1 MKKLYLLICLFVI
14 FFEGFSQIT
23 NYYSQRTEYYSPFF
37 TSGTSGAFN
46 QGNYQLGMYS
56 NGGTT
61 KQIFG
66 CRTLKTDG
74 VNAGNSRPLKV
85 GDEFRI
91 SISAHTVFG
100 TMGFALLASP
110 SSRSIWEDRLNSA
123 AISFNLDA
131 HGYWYARCYD
141 GTTINNYANSG
152 SFNIGGTTSYKN
164 FIFTCVLTAPN
175 RMNATIFDGTNTS
188 YFFDLFLNTSSPITE
203 YSIYLSDA
211 WDGSGNYDV
220 YWNTNSSAAS
230 DYIKNTKN
238 LSIGSSNGNFTID
251 QVLSDGLDAN
261 STTSISAN
269 TLNKKGTGT
278 IGLTAQNTYTGLT
291 SVEGGV
297 LQLNRTGGNTIP
309 NTNDISVFSGATLKI
324 STNQS
329 VNNLTLDGS
338 LIVDDGATLTIKGT
352 LLVGT
357 TGALSILGNLVID
370 SGATLNIS
378 GSYTDA
384 SGRII
389 INNNANLLQTTTAT
403 NTGSIIINKNSASI
417 QLFDYTLW
425 SSPVAGQNLKTFSP
439 NTLDSRFYSYD
450 SSQNLYS
457 AVNPLT
463 TAFATATGYLIRAP
477 NSWTASTPTT
487 FNGAFTGVPNNG
499 TITLSGL
506 TANSFYAVGNPYPST
521 ISAAL
526 FLSGN
531 TTGGTLY
538 FWRKTNGASGS
549 AYATKTSAGATTSG
563 GLTPT
568 NEIGVGQGFI
578 VKTGN
583 DATPSLTFT
592 NAMRTS
598 SSSAV
603 FLRKTEERNRFWLN
617 LTNTNGLFSQ
627 MLVGYMP
634 EATSGYDNAI
644 DGRYINDAPTA
655 LTSLINGEEY
665 TIQGRALPF
674 NSSDV
679 VPLNFKTDIAGNYTI
694 AIDHVDGFF
703 STGQPIYLKDNLL
716 NTVTN
721 LSSGSYSFASA
732 IGTFNS
738 RFEVV
743 YESVLEVNTSEFS
756 PNSVIAYSE
765 NGEININTGKTLIDQ
780 IRVYDLHGRLLAEK
794 KQINATETKTTSFAV
809 NQLLLIEI
817 TAVNGAKITKKII
830 Q

>member
-1 MKKLYLLICLFVI
+1 MKKLYLLIFLFII
-14 FFEGFSQIT
+14 FFKGFSQETVNIYNRSNVSNNWWDSSNPWYRSCDNYYLDRPDKKTCYNWSQTGGNIT
-23 NYYSQRTEYYSPFF
+23 NVFIGHNNNLSMTVNGTFFSIKTLTLEVGSSQNRSF
-37 TSGTSGAFN
+37 TSDA
-46 QGNYQLGMYS
+46 LGGISLSFGLYNKS
-56 NGGTT
+56 ITATHTFIVPIGIDGPTVTFENTNGGFLSFNSNIYTNDN
-61 KQIFG
+61 
-66 CRTLKTDG
+66 TLKFDG
-74 VNAGNSRPLKV
+74 DK
-85 GDEFRI
+85 F
-91 SISAHTVFG
+91 TV
-100 TMGFALLASP
+100 
-110 SSRSIWEDRLNSA
+110 
-123 AISFNLDA
+123 
-131 HGYWYARCYD
+131 
-141 GTTINNYANSG
+141 SG
-152 SFNIGGTTSYKN
+152 IIGGG
-164 FIFTCVLTAPN
+164 TA
-175 RMNATIFDGTNTS
+175 
-188 YFFDLFLNTSSPITE
+188 
-203 YSIYLSDA
+203 
-211 WDGSGNYDV
+211 
-220 YWNTNSSAAS
+220 
-230 DYIKNTKN
+230 
-238 LSIGSSNGNFTID
+238 
-251 QVLSDGLDAN
+251 
-261 STTSISAN
+261 
-269 TLNKKGTGT
+269 GTGKIT
-278 IGLTAQNTYTGLT
+278 KTSTGTLTLTAQNTYTGLT
-291 SVEGGV
+291 TVEGGV

-329 VNNLTLDGS
+329 VNNLTLNGS
-338 LIVDDGATLTIKGT
+338 LIVDPGATLTIKGT

-378 GSYTDA
+378 GPYTDA

-389 INNNANLLQTTTAT
+389 INNNANLLQTTTAPNT
-403 NTGSIIINKNSASI
+403 TGSIIVNKNSASI
-417 QLFDYTLW
+417 QLYDYTLW
-425 SSPVAGQNLKTFSP
+425 SSPVAGQNLKTFSQ
-439 NTLDSRFYSYD
+439 NTLNSRFYSYN

-457 AVNPLT
+457 AVDPLT
-463 TAFATATGYLIRAP
+463 TGFATATGYLIRAP
-477 NSWTASTPTT
+477 NTWPASTQTT

-499 TITLSGL
+499 TIAISNL

-521 ISAAL
+521 ISAAS

-549 AYATKTSAGATTSG
+549 AYATKTSAGATASG

-568 NEIGVGQGFI
+568 DEIGVGQGFI

-583 DATPSLTFT
+583 DTNSSLTFT

-603 FLRKTEERNRFWLN
+603 FLRTTEERNRFWLN

-665 TIQGRALPF
+665 TIQGKALPF
-674 NSSDV
+674 NTNDV

-716 NTVTN
+716 NTITN
-721 LSSGSYSFASA
+721 LSSGSYSFSSA

-743 YESVLEVNTSEFS
+743 YQSVLEVNTSEFS
-756 PNSVIAYSE
+756 PNSVIAYSK
-765 NGEININTGKTLIDQ
+765 NGEININTGKTVIDQ
-780 IRVYDLHGRLLAEK
+780 IRVYDLQGRLLAEK
-794 KQINATETKTTSFAV
+794 KQINATETKITSFAV

-817 TAVNGAKITKKII
+817 TSINKDKITKKII

>member
-1 MKKLYLLICLFVI
+1 MKKLYLLIFLFII
-14 FFEGFSQIT
+14 FFKGFSQGTVNIYNRSNVSNNWWDSSNPWYRSCDNYYLDRPDKKTCYNWSETGGNIT
-23 NYYSQRTEYYSPFF
+23 N
-37 TSGTSGAFN
+37 
-46 QGNYQLGMYS
+46 
-56 NGGTT
+56 
-61 KQIFG
+61 
-66 CRTLKTDG
+66 
-74 VNAGNSRPLKV
+74 
-85 GDEFRI
+85 
-91 SISAHTVFG
+91 VFIG
-100 TMGFALLASP
+100 
-110 SSRSIWEDRLNSA
+110 
-123 AISFNLDA
+123 
-131 HGYWYARCYD
+131 H
-141 GTTINNYANSG
+141 NN
-152 SFNIGGTTSYKN
+152 
-164 FIFTCVLTAPN
+164 
-175 RMNATIFDGTNTS
+175 
-188 YFFDLFLNTSSPITE
+188 
-203 YSIYLSDA
+203 
-211 WDGSGNYDV
+211 
-220 YWNTNSSAAS
+220 
-230 DYIKNTKN
+230 N
-238 LSIGSSNGNFTID
+238 LSMTVNGTFFSIKTLTLEIGSSQNRSFTSDALGGIS
-251 QVLSDGLDAN
+251 LSFGLYN
-261 STTSISAN
+261 KSTTATHTFIVPIGIDGPTVTFENKNGGFLSFNSNIYTNAN
-269 TLNKKGTGT
+269 TLKFDGDKFTVSGIIGGGAAGTGKIT
-278 IGLTAQNTYTGLT
+278 KTSTGTLTLMAQNTYTGLT
-291 SVEGGV
+291 TVEGGV

-329 VNNLTLDGS
+329 VNNLTLNGS
-338 LIVDDGATLTIKGT
+338 LIVDPGATLTIKGT

-378 GSYTDA
+378 GPYTDA

-389 INNNANLLQTTTAT
+389 INNNANLLQTTTAPNT
-403 NTGSIIINKNSASI
+403 TGSIIVNKNSASI
-417 QLFDYTLW
+417 QLYDYTLW
-425 SSPVAGQNLKTFSP
+425 SSPVAGQNLKTFSQ
-439 NTLDSRFYSYD
+439 NTLNSRFYSYN

-457 AVNPLT
+457 AVDPLT
-463 TAFATATGYLIRAP
+463 TGFATATGYLIRAP
-477 NSWTASTPTT
+477 NTWPASTQTT

-506 TANSFYAVGNPYPST
+506 TANRFYAVGNPYPST

-538 FWRKTNGASGS
+538 FWRKTNGVSGS
-549 AYATKTSAGATTSG
+549 AYATKTSAGATASG
-563 GLTPT
+563 GLAPT

-603 FLRKTEERNRFWLN
+603 FLRTTEERNRFWLN

-721 LSSGSYSFASA
+721 LSSGSYSFSSA

-756 PNSVIAYSE
+756 PNSVIAYSK
-765 NGEININTGKTLIDQ
+765 NGEININTGKTVIDQ
-780 IRVYDLHGRLLAEK
+780 IRVYDLQGRLLAEK
-794 KQINATETKTTSFAV
+794 KQINAIETKITSFAV

-817 TAVNGAKITKKII
+817 TSINKDKITKKII

>member
-1 MKKLYLLICLFVI
+1 MKKLYLLICLFII
-14 FFEGFSQIT
+14 FFEGFSQDTVNIYSRSNVSNNWWDSSNPWYRSCDTWYLDRPDKKTCYNWSETGGNIT
-23 NYYSQRTEYYSPFF
+23 NVFIGHNDNLSMTVNGNYFSIKTLTLEIGSSQNRSF
-37 TSGTSGAFN
+37 TSDALGGISLSFGLYNKSTTATHTFIVPIGIDGPTVTFENTNGGFLSFNSNIYTNANTLKFDGDKFTVSGII
-46 QGNYQLGMYS
+46 G
-56 NGGTT
+56 GGTT
-61 KQIFG
+61 
-66 CRTLKTDG
+66 
-74 VNAGNSRPLKV
+74 
-85 GDEFRI
+85 
-91 SISAHTVFG
+91 
-100 TMGFALLASP
+100 
-110 SSRSIWEDRLNSA
+110 
-123 AISFNLDA
+123 
-131 HGYWYARCYD
+131 
-141 GTTINNYANSG
+141 
-152 SFNIGGTTSYKN
+152 
-164 FIFTCVLTAPN
+164 
-175 RMNATIFDGTNTS
+175 
-188 YFFDLFLNTSSPITE
+188 
-203 YSIYLSDA
+203 
-211 WDGSGNYDV
+211 
-220 YWNTNSSAAS
+220 
-230 DYIKNTKN
+230 
-238 LSIGSSNGNFTID
+238 
-251 QVLSDGLDAN
+251 
-261 STTSISAN
+261 
-269 TLNKKGTGT
+269 GTGKIT
-278 IGLTAQNTYTGLT
+278 KTSTGTLTLTAQNTYTGLT

-370 SGATLNIS
+370 SDATLNIS

-403 NTGSIIINKNSASI
+403 NTGSIIVNKNSASI
-417 QLFDYTLW
+417 QLYDYTLW
-425 SSPVAGQNLKTFSP
+425 SSPVAGQNLKAFSP

-450 SSQNLYS
+450 SSLNLYS

-463 TAFATATGYLIRAP
+463 SAFDTATGYLIRAP

-538 FWRKTNGASGS
+538 FWRKTNRASGS

-583 DATPSLTFT
+583 DATPSLTFN

-598 SSSAV
+598 SSSSV

-679 VPLNFKTDIAGNYTI
+679 VPLNFRTDIAGNYTI

-716 NTVTN
+716 NTFTN

-743 YESVLEVNTSEFS
+743 YQSVLEVNTSEFS
-756 PNSVIAYSE
+756 PNSVIANNE

-780 IRVYDLHGRLLAEK
+780 IRVYDLQGRLLAEK

>member
-1 MKKLYLLICLFVI
+1 MKKLYLLIFLFII
-14 FFEGFSQIT
+14 FFKGFSQGTVNIYNRSNVSNNWWDSSNPWYRSCDNWNLDRPDKKTCYNWSETGGNIT
-23 NYYSQRTEYYSPFF
+23 N
-37 TSGTSGAFN
+37 
-46 QGNYQLGMYS
+46 
-56 NGGTT
+56 
-61 KQIFG
+61 
-66 CRTLKTDG
+66 
-74 VNAGNSRPLKV
+74 
-85 GDEFRI
+85 
-91 SISAHTVFG
+91 VFIG
-100 TMGFALLASP
+100 
-110 SSRSIWEDRLNSA
+110 
-123 AISFNLDA
+123 
-131 HGYWYARCYD
+131 H
-141 GTTINNYANSG
+141 NN
-152 SFNIGGTTSYKN
+152 
-164 FIFTCVLTAPN
+164 
-175 RMNATIFDGTNTS
+175 
-188 YFFDLFLNTSSPITE
+188 
-203 YSIYLSDA
+203 
-211 WDGSGNYDV
+211 
-220 YWNTNSSAAS
+220 
-230 DYIKNTKN
+230 N
-238 LSIGSSNGNFTID
+238 LSMTVNGTFFSIKTLTLEIGSSQNRSFTSDALGGIS
-251 QVLSDGLDAN
+251 LSFGLYN
-261 STTSISAN
+261 KSTTATHTFIVPIGIDGPTVTFENKNGGFLSFNSNIYTNAN
-269 TLNKKGTGT
+269 TLKFDGDKFTVSGIIGGGAAGTGKIT
-278 IGLTAQNTYTGLT
+278 KTSTGTLTLMAQNTYTGLT
-291 SVEGGV
+291 TVEGGV

-329 VNNLTLDGS
+329 VNNLTLNGS
-338 LIVDDGATLTIKGT
+338 LIVDPGATLTIKGT

-378 GSYTDA
+378 GPYTDA

-389 INNNANLLQTTTAT
+389 INNNANLLQTTTAPNT
-403 NTGSIIINKNSASI
+403 TGSIIVNKNSASI
-417 QLFDYTLW
+417 QLYDYTLW
-425 SSPVAGQNLKTFSP
+425 SSPVAGQNLKTFSQ
-439 NTLDSRFYSYD
+439 NTLNSRFYSYN

-457 AVNPLT
+457 AVDPLT
-463 TAFATATGYLIRAP
+463 TGFATATGYLIRAP
-477 NSWTASTPTT
+477 NTWPASTQTT

-506 TANSFYAVGNPYPST
+506 TANRFYAVGNPYPST

-538 FWRKTNGASGS
+538 FWRKTNGVSGS
-549 AYATKTSAGATTSG
+549 AYATKTSAGATASG
-563 GLTPT
+563 GLAPT

-603 FLRKTEERNRFWLN
+603 FLRTTEERNRFWLN

-665 TIQGRALPF
+665 TIQGKALPF
-674 NSSDV
+674 NTNDV

-721 LSSGSYSFASA
+721 LSSGSYSFSSA

-756 PNSVIAYSE
+756 PNSVIAYSK
-765 NGEININTGKTLIDQ
+765 NGEININTGKTVIDQ
-780 IRVYDLHGRLLAEK
+780 IRVYDLQGRLLAEK
-794 KQINATETKTTSFAV
+794 KQINAIETKITSFAV

-817 TAVNGAKITKKII
+817 TSINKDKITKKII

>member
-164 FIFTCVLTAPN
+164 FTFTCLLTAPN

-538 FWRKTNGASGS
+538 FWRKTNGALGS

-780 IRVYDLHGRLLAEK
+780 IRVYDLQGRLLAEK

>member
-1 MKKLYLLICLFVI
+1 MKKLYLLIFLFII
-14 FFEGFSQIT
+14 FFKGFSQETVNIYSRSNVSNNWWDSSNPWYRSCDNWHLDRPDKKTCYNWSETGGNIT
-23 NYYSQRTEYYSPFF
+23 N
-37 TSGTSGAFN
+37 
-46 QGNYQLGMYS
+46 
-56 NGGTT
+56 
-61 KQIFG
+61 
-66 CRTLKTDG
+66 
-74 VNAGNSRPLKV
+74 
-85 GDEFRI
+85 
-91 SISAHTVFG
+91 VFIG
-100 TMGFALLASP
+100 
-110 SSRSIWEDRLNSA
+110 
-123 AISFNLDA
+123 
-131 HGYWYARCYD
+131 H
-141 GTTINNYANSG
+141 NN
-152 SFNIGGTTSYKN
+152 
-164 FIFTCVLTAPN
+164 
-175 RMNATIFDGTNTS
+175 
-188 YFFDLFLNTSSPITE
+188 
-203 YSIYLSDA
+203 
-211 WDGSGNYDV
+211 
-220 YWNTNSSAAS
+220 
-230 DYIKNTKN
+230 N
-238 LSIGSSNGNFTID
+238 LSMTVNGTFFSIKTLTLEIGSSQNRSFTSDALGGIS
-251 QVLSDGLDAN
+251 LSFGLYN
-261 STTSISAN
+261 KSTTATHTFIVPIGIDGPTVTFENTNGGFLSFNSNIYTNAN
-269 TLNKKGTGT
+269 TLKFDGDKFTVSGIIGGGTAGTGKIT
-278 IGLTAQNTYTGLT
+278 KTSTGTLTLTAQNTYTGLT
-291 SVEGGV
+291 TVEGGV

-329 VNNLTLDGS
+329 VNNLTLNGS
-338 LIVDDGATLTIKGT
+338 LIVDPGATLTIKGT

-378 GSYTDA
+378 GPYTDA

-389 INNNANLLQTTTAT
+389 INNNANLLQTTTAPNT
-403 NTGSIIINKNSASI
+403 TGSIIVNKNSASI
-417 QLFDYTLW
+417 QLYDYTLW
-425 SSPVAGQNLKTFSP
+425 SSPVAGQNLKTFSQ
-439 NTLDSRFYSYD
+439 NTLNSRFYSYN

-457 AVNPLT
+457 AVDPLT
-463 TAFATATGYLIRAP
+463 TGFATATGYLIRAP
-477 NSWTASTPTT
+477 NTWPASTPRT
-487 FNGAFTGVPNNG
+487 FDGAFTGVPNNG

-538 FWRKTNGASGS
+538 FWRKTNGVSGS
-549 AYATKTSAGATTSG
+549 AYATKTSAGATASG
-563 GLTPT
+563 GLAP
-568 NEIGVGQGFI
+568 NDQIGVGQGFI

-583 DATPSLTFT
+583 DTNSSLTFT

-603 FLRKTEERNRFWLN
+603 FLRTTEERNRFWLN

-665 TIQGRALPF
+665 TIQGKALPF
-674 NSSDV
+674 NTNDV

-716 NTVTN
+716 NTITN
-721 LSSGSYSFASA
+721 LSSGSYSFSSA

-743 YESVLEVNTSEFS
+743 YQSVLEVNTSEFS
-756 PNSVIAYSE
+756 PNSVIAYSK
-765 NGEININTGKTLIDQ
+765 NGEININTGKTVIDQ
-780 IRVYDLHGRLLAEK
+780 IRVYDLQGRLLAEK
-794 KQINATETKTTSFAV
+794 KQINATETKITSFAV

-817 TAVNGAKITKKII
+817 TSINKDKITKKII

>member
-1 MKKLYLLICLFVI
+1 MNKTYLIIKKLGFLFLLILNFGNI
-14 FFEGFSQIT
+14 QAQSAGFNSTFIILQLNGGSVNYYDLNSATINPDFQSNSLGNFGPNNSLLLKGAEHNVWKCGGCDLTSTRLNYRIYLTASPVGSYSSINIPYFSGGNNGCGGQDQQWKSSSNSINLLSGLTIQGNYTIEVYSDASTGCGNAYASNNGNNYKATFNYFNSTNWNGMEWSNGTPTASIDTIIDGVYTTTTNGVFTAKTLVVNATKSFTINSGHTITVESAIT
-23 NYYSQRTEYYSPFF
+23 NY
-37 TSGTSGAFN
+37 
-46 QGNYQLGMYS
+46 
-56 NGGTT
+56 
-61 KQIFG
+61 
-66 CRTLKTDG
+66 
-74 VNAGNSRPLKV
+74 
-85 GDEFRI
+85 
-91 SISAHTVFG
+91 
-100 TMGFALLASP
+100 
-110 SSRSIWEDRLNSA
+110 
-123 AISFNLDA
+123 
-131 HGYWYARCYD
+131 
-141 GTTINNYANSG
+141 
-152 SFNIGGTTSYKN
+152 
-164 FIFTCVLTAPN
+164 
-175 RMNATIFDGTNTS
+175 
-188 YFFDLFLNTSSPITE
+188 
-203 YSIYLSDA
+203 
-211 WDGSGNYDV
+211 
-220 YWNTNSSAAS
+220 
-230 DYIKNTKN
+230 
-238 LSIGSSNGNFTID
+238 
-251 QVLSDGLDAN
+251 
-261 STTSISAN
+261 
-269 TLNKKGTGT
+269 
-278 IGLTAQNTYTGLT
+278 
-291 SVEGGV
+291 
-297 LQLNRTGGNTIP
+297 
-309 NTNDISVFSGATLKI
+309 
-324 STNQS
+324 
-329 VNNLTLDGS
+329 GS
-338 LIVDDGATLTIKGT
+338 LTVE
-352 LLVGT
+352 
-357 TGALSILGNLVID
+357 
-370 SGATLNIS
+370 
-378 GSYTDA
+378 
-384 SGRII
+384 
-389 INNNANLLQTTTAT
+389 NNANLLQTNTSAT
-403 NTGSIIINKNSASI
+403 NTGSIIVNKNSASI

-425 SSPVAGQNLKTFSP
+425 SSPVAGQNLKAFSP

-450 SSQNLYS
+450 SSLNLYN

-463 TAFATATGYLIRAP
+463 TAFAAATGYLIRAP
-477 NSWTASTPTT
+477 NTWIAATPTT
-487 FNGAFTGVPNNG
+487 FNGVFTGVPNNG

-506 TANSFYAVGNPYPST
+506 TANRFYAVGNPYPST

-563 GLTPT
+563 GLTP
-568 NEIGVGQGFI
+568 NDQIGVGQGFI
-578 VKTGN
+578 VKTG
-583 DATPSLTFT
+583 DYATPSLTFT

-603 FLRKTEERNRFWLN
+603 FLRTTEERNRFWLN

-716 NTVTN
+716 NTITN
-721 LSSGSYSFASA
+721 LSAVSYSFASA

-743 YESVLEVNTSEFS
+743 YQSVLGVNTSEFY
-756 PNSVIAYSE
+756 PNNVIVYTE

-780 IRVYDLHGRLLAEK
+780 IRIYDLQGRLLVEK
-794 KQINATETKTTSFAV
+794 KQINATETKTIPFSV

-817 TAVNGAKITKKII
+817 TAVNGVKITKKII